1 MVSEYI
7 KEVIARRIAGDI
19 VMSDN
24 CGAALK
30 RWREMFKAT
39 QVEIARAMGITPSV
53 IVDYEKS
60 RRLPGVRFLRRFVD
74 ALFQIDSERG
84 WTVTRQLAKMFNL
97 NLGAIIDA
105 RDLSTPLTLD
115 ELVTAVEGV
124 VVNSQ
129 ISRTEFYGYTVI
141 DSIGAIVSLS
151 GDQFWQ
157 LMGLT
162 SNRALIFTKVT
173 TGRSPMIAVRVA
185 PVKPAVVVLHGP
197 KNVDPMAIR
206 LADKEGIPLI
216 LSLKE
221 NIPELVSALRGLR
234 ASAL

>member
-1 MVSEYI
+1 MVNDYV

-19 VMSDN
+19 VVSDN

-30 RWREMFKAT
+30 RWRETFKAT
-39 QVEIARAMGITPSV
+39 QVEVAKAMGITPSV

-84 WTVTRQLAKMFNL
+84 WITSRQLAKMFNL
-97 NLGAIIDA
+97 DLGAIIDA

-115 ELVTAVEGV
+115 ELVTAVEGII
-124 VVNSQ
+124 VNSR
-129 ISRTEFYGYTVI
+129 ISGTEFYGYTVI

-162 SNRALIFTKVT
+162 TNRALIFTKVT

-197 KNVDPMAIR
+197 KKVDPMAIR
-206 LADKEGIPLI
+206 LADREGIPLV
-216 LSLKE
+216 LSLKGDV
-221 NIPELVSALRGLR
+221 PELVSALRGVR

>member
-1 MVSEYI
+1 MVNDYV

-30 RWREMFKAT
+30 RWRETFKAT
-39 QVEIARAMGITPSV
+39 QVEVAKAMGITPSV

-74 ALFQIDSERG
+74 ALFQVDSERG
-84 WTVTRQLAKMFNL
+84 WIMTRQLAKMFNL
-97 NLGAIIDA
+97 DLGAIIDA

-124 VVNSQ
+124 IVNSQ

-162 SNRALIFTKVT
+162 TNRALIFTKVT

-197 KNVDPMAIR
+197 KKVDPMAIR
-206 LADKEGIPLI
+206 LADREGIPLV
-216 LSLKE
+216 LSLKGGV
-221 NIPELVSALRGLR
+221 PELVSALREVR

>member
-1 MVSEYI
+1 M
-7 KEVIARRIAGDI
+7 RREK
-19 VMSDN
+19 S
-24 CGAALK
+24 
-30 RWREMFKAT
+30 
-39 QVEIARAMGITPSV
+39 GIEEFIESMAIEQRDKLYGSL

-141 DSIGAIVSLS
+141 DSLKAILDVPVHEYMHLYGKTPERVLLFRQVES
-151 GDQFWQ
+151 
-157 LMGLT
+157 
-162 SNRALIFTKVT
+162 
-173 TGRSPMIAVRVA
+173 GRSPMIAVKIGRFSTDL
-185 PVKPAVVVLHGP
+185 KPSIVVMHGQ
-197 KNVDPMAIR
+197 K
-206 LADKEGIPLI
+206 
-216 LSLKE
+216 LSTKK
-221 NIPELVSALRGLR
+221 IDTI
-234 ASAL
+234 

>member
-1 MVSEYI
+1 MVNEYVR
-7 KEVIARRIAGDI
+7 EVIARRIAGDI

-30 RWREMFKAT
+30 RWRETFKAT
-39 QVEIARAMGITPSV
+39 QVEVARAMGITPSV
-53 IVDYEKS
+53 IVDYEKN

-74 ALFQIDSERG
+74 ALFHIDSERG
-84 WTVTRQLAKMFNL
+84 WPVTRQLAKMFNL

-105 RDLSTPLTLD
+105 RDLSTPLTIDDLI
-115 ELVTAVEGV
+115 TAVEGV
-124 VVNSQ
+124 VVSSH

-141 DSIGAIVSLS
+141 DSIGAIVTLS

-173 TGRSPMIAVRVA
+173 TGRSPMIAIRVA
-185 PVKPAVVVLHGP
+185 PIKPAVVVLHGP
-197 KNVDPMAIR
+197 KKVDPMAIR

-216 LSLKE
+216 LSLKQD
-221 NIPELVSALRGLR
+221 ISELVAALRGIK

>member
-1 MVSEYI
+1 MVNDYV

-19 VMSDN
+19 VVSDN

-30 RWREMFKAT
+30 RWRETFKAT
-39 QVEIARAMGITPSV
+39 QVEVAKAMGITPSV

-74 ALFQIDSERG
+74 ALFQVDSERG
-84 WTVTRQLAKMFNL
+84 WIMTRQLAKMFNL
-97 NLGAIIDA
+97 DLGAIIDA

-124 VVNSQ
+124 IVNSQ

-162 SNRALIFTKVT
+162 TNRALIFTKVT

-197 KNVDPMAIR
+197 KKVDPMAIR
-206 LADKEGIPLI
+206 LADREGIPLV
-216 LSLKE
+216 LSLKGGV
-221 NIPELVSALRGLR
+221 PELVSALREVR